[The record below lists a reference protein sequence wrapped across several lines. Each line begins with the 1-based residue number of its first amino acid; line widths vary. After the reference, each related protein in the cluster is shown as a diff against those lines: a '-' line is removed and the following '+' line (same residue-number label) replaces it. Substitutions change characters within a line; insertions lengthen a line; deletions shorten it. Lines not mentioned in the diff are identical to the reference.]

1 MNTDIYLM
9 ESENNCTYHYNG
21 TSLET
26 TNKIGGITLYH
37 GDCLDVLPT
46 LADGSISACI
56 ADLPY
61 GCLNKSNKHA
71 QWDKEIDLDALWA
84 QLLRVCKPNAAIV
97 LFGQG
102 LFSAKLMMSQPKLY
116 RYSLVWDKINR
127 PTGFLDARRKPL
139 KIHEDILVF
148 YRSLPTY
155 NPQMTVGDKVH
166 SRGKCENG
174 LGGAK
179 NRCYGDFKQTEAVLT
194 NEKYPN
200 TICRFAKEHRNF
212 NHPTQKPVALLE
224 YLIRTY
230 TNEGDCVLD
239 CTMGSGSTMVA
250 CANTNRK
257 GVGIE
262 LMEEYYN
269 IAVNRVKV
277 ATAQPKLD
285 L

>member
-1 MNTDIYLM
+1 M
-9 ESENNCTYHYNG
+9 ELENKCAYHSNG
-21 TSLET
+21 TSLEA

-46 LADGSISACI
+46 LEDSSISACI

-61 GCLNKSNKHA
+61 GCLNKGNKHA
-71 QWDKEIDLDALWA
+71 LWDKEVDLDALWA

-166 SRGKCENG
+166 SRGKCGNG
-174 LGGAK
+174 LGGGK

-230 TNEGDCVLD
+230 SNEGDAVLD
-239 CTMGSGSTMVA
+239 CTMGSGSTLVA
-250 CANTNRK
+250 CANMGRK

-269 IAVNRVKV
+269 IAVKRVKNAV
-277 ATAQPKLD
+277 AQPKLD

>member
-1 MNTDIYLM
+1 MNIDIYSM
-9 ESENNCTYHYNG
+9 EMENKCAYHSNG

-26 TNKIGGITLYH
+26 ANKIGGITLYQ

-61 GCLNKSNKHA
+61 GCLNKGNKHA

-116 RYSLVWDKINR
+116 RYDLIWRKGGRCS
-127 PTGFLDARRKPL
+127 GFLNAKRQFLRE
-139 KIHEDILVF
+139 HEQVLVF
-148 YRSLPTY
+148 YRVQPSY
-155 NPQMTVGDKVH
+155 NPQMVKCEPHKRNH
-166 SRGKCENG
+166 SRGTQGKIT
-174 LGGAK
+174 
-179 NRCYGDFKQTEAVLT
+179 NRCYGNFGKAEDMISDV
-194 NEKYPN
+194 KYPKSVLDFQ
-200 TICRFAKEHRNF
+200 REHKSF
-212 NHPTQKPVALLE
+212 YHPTQKPVALLE
-224 YLIRTY
+224 YLISTY
-230 TNEGDCVLD
+230 TNEGDAVLD
-239 CTMGSGSTMVA
+239 CTMGSGSTLVA
-250 CANTNRK
+250 CANTGRK

-269 IAVNRVKV
+269 IAVK
-277 ATAQPKLD
+277 
-285 L
+285 

>member
-1 MNTDIYLM
+1 MLNLM
-9 ESENNCTYHYNG
+9 ELENNCAYHSNG

-26 TNKIGGITLYH
+26 ANKIGGITLYQ

-61 GCLNKSNKHA
+61 GCLNKGNKHA

-166 SRGKCENG
+166 SRGKCGNG
-174 LGGAK
+174 LGG
-179 NRCYGDFKQTEAVLT
+179 G
-194 NEKYPN
+194 
-200 TICRFAKEHRNF
+200 
-212 NHPTQKPVALLE
+212 
-224 YLIRTY
+224 
-230 TNEGDCVLD
+230 
-239 CTMGSGSTMVA
+239 
-250 CANTNRK
+250 
-257 GVGIE
+257 
-262 LMEEYYN
+262 
-269 IAVNRVKV
+269 
-277 ATAQPKLD
+277 
-285 L
+285 

>member
-1 MNTDIYLM
+1 M
-9 ESENNCTYHYNG
+9 ENNCAYHSNG

-26 TNKIGGITLYH
+26 ANKIGGITLYH

-46 LADGSISACI
+46 LAGGSISVCI

-102 LFSAKLMMSQPKLY
+102 LFSAKLIMSQPKLY

-166 SRGKCENG
+166 SRGKCGNG
-174 LGGAK
+174 LGGGK

-230 TNEGDCVLD
+230 TNEGDVVLD
-239 CTMGSGSTMVA
+239 CTMGSGSTLVA
-250 CANTNRK
+250 CANTGRK

-269 IAVNRVKV
+269 IAVKRVKDAV
-277 ATAQPKLD
+277 AQPKLD

>member
-1 MNTDIYLM
+1 MLNLM
-9 ESENNCTYHYNG
+9 ELENNCAYHSNG

-26 TNKIGGITLYH
+26 ANKIGGITLYH

-56 ADLPY
+56 TDLPY
-61 GCLNKSNKHA
+61 GCLNKGNKHA
-71 QWDKEIDLDALWA
+71 QWDKEIDFDALWA

-166 SRGKCENG
+166 SRGKCGNG
-174 LGGAK
+174 LGGGK

-230 TNEGDCVLD
+230 SNEGDAVLD
-239 CTMGSGSTMVA
+239 CTMGSGSTLVA
-250 CANTNRK
+250 CANTGRK

-269 IAVNRVKV
+269 IAVKRVKDAV
-277 ATAQPKLD
+277 AQPKLD